1 MSVFNRLKFTLR
13 RRQLLTIYYGLFNS
27 VANYGIIAWGSA
39 YMDRLKKIINLQSR
53 VLKIILGTDSREES
67 CIILNLK
74 QSYYFEV
81 IVKKYDELKKMYSNK
96 NSVTRNKSLTLTRY
110 KLVTG

>member
-1 MSVFNRLKFTLR
+1 ME
-13 RRQLLTIYYGLFNS
+13 
-27 VANYGIIAWGSA
+27 
-39 YMDRLKKIINLQSR
+39 RLKKIINLQSR

-74 QSYYFEV
+74 QSYYLEV

-110 KLVTG
+110 KLVTGQKNFNYDAIIIFTQKKQCCEFSIK